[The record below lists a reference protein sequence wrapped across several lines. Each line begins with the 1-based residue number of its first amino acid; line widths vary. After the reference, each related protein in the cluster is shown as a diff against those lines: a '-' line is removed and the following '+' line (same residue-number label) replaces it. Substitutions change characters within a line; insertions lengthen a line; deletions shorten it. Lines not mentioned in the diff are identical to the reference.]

1 MYLVDILSLKM
12 LLLRCYE
19 IKCNKMGLA
28 SLCSCLGQ
36 SHAIPPIHTRG
47 TVGALRDLGPSSFD
61 GD

>member
-1 MYLVDILSLKM
+1 M

-28 SLCSCLGQ
+28 SLYSCSGQ
-36 SHAIPPIHTRG
+36 SHAIPPIRTRG
-47 TVGALRDLGPSSFD
+47 TLGALRDLGPSSFE

>member
-1 MYLVDILSLKM
+1 M

-36 SHAIPPIHTRG
+36 SHAIPPIHTPG